1 MLSEGKM
8 SEINMSQSEPEC
20 EHESNANHPGGFLAG
35 LLLGSLA
42 GAGAMLL
49 LAPQSGR
56 RTRAKIQQK
65 SITLRDHT
73 AETVEDAVDK
83 ARAKARHIKADVRKE
98 TKGLEHRGQE
108 MLDEQVERVSA
119 AVADVKTAMQGS

>member
-83 ARAKARHIKADVRKE
+83 ARTKARHIKADVRKE

-119 AVADVKTAMQGS
+119 AVADVKTAVQGS

>member
-1 MLSEGKM
+1 M

-20 EHESNANHPGGFLAG
+20 EHEPSANHPGGFLAG

-56 RTRAKIQQK
+56 RTRAKIRQK

-83 ARAKARHIKADVRKE
+83 ACAKARHIKADVRKE

-119 AVADVKTAMQGS
+119 AVADVKSAVQGS

>member
-42 GAGAMLL
+42 GAGAVLL

-56 RTRAKIQQK
+56 RTRAKLQQK

-83 ARAKARHIKADVRKE
+83 ARTKARHIKADVRKE

-119 AVADVKTAMQGS
+119 AVADVKTAVQGS